1 MNLAKK
7 IKLFICITKS
17 DWGGAQKYVFDLAK
31 NASTDIFD
39 TTVLVGSKTCSSEI
53 DDLKKRLDDI
63 NIKNILLK
71 NSKRDIN
78 YKKELFLFIEL
89 FKLFNK
95 EKPNVVHL
103 NSSKIG
109 FTGSWVI
116 FILNIYFKLSL
127 KKTRIRSIFTIH
139 GWAFNEKRNFLSRF
153 FIKIFYFFIILLSDK
168 TIAVSENTKKQI
180 GKIFNKKIIVIRN
193 GIDEISFKTK
203 EESRKFI
210 YEKIINLNPKATSIL
225 AKKPLWIGTISE
237 LHTSKGINYTI
248 DAISKIRNVIFVIIG
263 EGEKRKE
270 LEEQII
276 KLGLSNKVFLL
287 GYIKNASSYLK
298 SFDIFTLTSIT
309 EALPYVLLESG
320 KANLPV
326 IASEVGG
333 IPEIIDN
340 NKNGLLISP
349 KNSEEI
355 RNSIEYFI
363 KNPLYMKDFGIELN
377 KKIIETFS
385 EKEMLEKTFWLY
397 KKML

>member
-1 MNLAKK
+1 MDLAKK

-31 NASTDIFD
+31 NTPTDTFD
-39 TTVLVGSKTCSSEI
+39 TTVLVGSKTQSSEI

-78 YKKELFLFIEL
+78 YKKEFFLFIEL
-89 FKLFNK
+89 FKLFKK

-116 FILNIYFKLSL
+116 FLLNIYFKLSL
-127 KKTRIRSIFTIH
+127 KKTRIHSIFTIH

-210 YEKIINLNPKATSIL
+210 YEKIINLNSKATSIL

-237 LHTSKGINYTI
+237 LHTSKGINYAI
-248 DAISKIRNVIFVIIG
+248 DAISKTRNVIFVIIG

-276 KLGLSNKVFLL
+276 KLGLSNKVFIL

-309 EALPYVLLESG
+309 EALPYVLLEAG
-320 KANLPV
+320 KSNLPI
-326 IASEVGG
+326 IASNVGG

-355 RNSIEYFI
+355 RNAIEYFI
-363 KNPLYMKDFGIELN
+363 KNPLYMKDFGNELN
-377 KKIIETFS
+377 KKISQTFA
-385 EKEMLEKTFWLY
+385 EKEMLEKTFLLY